1 MENQIR
7 VRSLRGQGTAREEIC
22 AKFGRSKESEKR
34 QKQRRVEKRYLNHF
48 AFFAF
53 SLFSLDLILFPI
65 KWTPL
70 SLLIIC

>member
-1 MENQIR
+1 MESQIR
-7 VRSLRGQGTAREEIC
+7 VRSLRDQGTAREEIC

-34 QKQRRVEKRYLNHF
+34 ETKKGREEILKPIC
-48 AFFAF
+48 FFAF
-53 SLFSLDLILFPI
+53 SLFSLDLILFTF